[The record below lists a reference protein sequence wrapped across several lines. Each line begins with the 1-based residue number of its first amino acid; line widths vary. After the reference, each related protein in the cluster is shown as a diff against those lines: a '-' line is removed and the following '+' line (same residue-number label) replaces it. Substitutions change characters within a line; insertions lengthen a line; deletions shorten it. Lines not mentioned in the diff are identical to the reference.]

1 MCSIKLKTLLIT
13 GSSGF
18 IGSHLISSVVSD
30 YKIIGI
36 SNKKQSKKMNFFH
49 YEKDIAKEVRIKSS
63 LSTIIHL
70 AAVSDVRYC
79 ELYPSLCINVNVLG
93 THKILEMCRKK
104 DANLIFTSTSHVYGL
119 PKKLPIMEDE
129 MIKPTSIYATSKI
142 MAENLCESYAKTYGL
157 NITVLRLFSVY
168 GHNSPVHNVVYN
180 IMNQYITKSIV
191 NLGNLKSKRDFIYI
205 TDVIDAIKIIL
216 ENQKGYEVFNVGSGY
231 ANTIRSVCDKVS
243 KISKRNLRIE
253 SKMDKLRKNDI
264 KEIKCSY
271 SKINR
276 IHKWSPKFD
285 LDAGLQAMYNH
296 MISKSN

>member
-1 MCSIKLKTLLIT
+1 MKTLLIT

-18 IGSHLISSVVSD
+18 IGSHLISSIASD

-36 SNKKQSKKMNFFH
+36 SNKKQTKKMNFFH
-49 YEKDIAKEVRIKSS
+49 YEKDITKEVRIKSS

-70 AAVSDVRYC
+70 AALSDVRYC
-79 ELYPSLCINVNVLG
+79 KLYPSLCINVNVLG

-104 DANLIFTSTSHVYGL
+104 DVNLIFTSTSHVYGL

-168 GHNSPVHNVVYN
+168 GHNSPVHNAVHN

-205 TDVIDAIKIIL
+205 DDVIDAIKIIL

-231 ANTIRSVCDKVS
+231 TNTIRSVCDKVA

-253 SKMDKLRKNDI
+253 SKIDKLRNNHI

-285 LDAGLQAMYNH
+285 LDTGLQTMYNH

>member
-1 MCSIKLKTLLIT
+1 LIT

-18 IGSHLISSVVSD
+18 IGNHLISSIASN
-30 YKIIGI
+30 YKIIGV
-36 SNKKQSKKMNFFH
+36 SNKKQVNKMKNFFH
-49 YEKDIAKEVRIKSS
+49 LEKDLSVEEIRIKSS

-70 AAVSDVRYC
+70 AALSDVRYC
-79 ELYPSLCINVNVLG
+79 ELNPSLCIDVNVLG
-93 THKILEMCRKK
+93 TKKILEICRKK
-104 DANLIFTSTSHVYGL
+104 DADFIFTSTSHVYGQ
-119 PKKLPIMEDE
+119 PKKLPVIEDE
-129 MIKPTSIYATSKI
+129 VIKPTSIYATSKI

-168 GHNSPVHNVVYN
+168 GPNSPIHNVVYN
-180 IMNQYITKSIV
+180 IMNQYITKPIV

-205 TDVIDAIKIIL
+205 DDVIYAINLIL
-216 ENQKGYEVFNVGSGY
+216 QNQKGYEVFNIGSGY
-231 ANTIRSVCDKVS
+231 MNSIKSICEKVA

-253 SKMDKLRKNDI
+253 SAMNKLRNNDI

-285 LDAGLQAMYNH
+285 LDLGLQTMYNY
-296 MISKSN
+296 MNTKSN